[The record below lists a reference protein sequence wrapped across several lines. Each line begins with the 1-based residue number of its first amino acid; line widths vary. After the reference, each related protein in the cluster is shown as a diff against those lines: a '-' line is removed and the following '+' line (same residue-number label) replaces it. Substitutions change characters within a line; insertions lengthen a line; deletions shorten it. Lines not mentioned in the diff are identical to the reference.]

1 MIIEQKALYQELLA
15 MQSKN
20 KAINIINEIDNSK
33 NIDEKIN
40 KIIYVVTL
48 LVDSINEIKG
58 IINSLK
64 STLDDY
70 ETYRMEQNERRE

>member
-48 LVDSINEIKG
+48 LVDSINKIKG
-58 IINSLK
+58 IINSLQ

-70 ETYRMEQNERRE
+70 ETYKIEQNERRE